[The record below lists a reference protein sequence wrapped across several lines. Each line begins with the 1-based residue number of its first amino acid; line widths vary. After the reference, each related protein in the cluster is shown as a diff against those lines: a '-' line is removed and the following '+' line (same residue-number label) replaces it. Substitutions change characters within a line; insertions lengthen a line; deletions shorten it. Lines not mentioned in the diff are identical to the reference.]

1 MSSSSI
7 PRVKA
12 ALLELLEGASWP
24 SPAPT
29 VSYGWPRDIDRE
41 LVMVGGTVDGEQTWT
56 SFGPRRREETYRLEL
71 AVQVLRPGLT
81 QQQATERAF
90 ELLAV
95 IEDVLRTTPDLGLGL
110 ELTVAELAV
119 PRLREGPDT
128 EGYAAVVT
136 AGVGIRARI

>member
-12 ALLELLEGASWP
+12 ALVRLLDAAAWP
-24 SPAPT
+24 TPRPA
-29 VSYGWPRDIDRE
+29 VSYGWARE
-41 LVMVGGTVDGEQTWT
+41 VEREVVMVGGTVDEEQTWV
-56 SFGPRRREETYRLEL
+56 SFGPRRRDETYRIKFV
-71 AVQVLRPGLT
+71 VQVTRPGLT

-95 IEDVLRTTPDLGLGL
+95 IEDVLRETPDLGLGT
-110 ELTVAELAV
+110 ELTVAELAN

-128 EGYAAVVT
+128 EGYAAVIE
-136 AGVGIRARI
+136 AGVAIRARI